1 MIIYNRTEYKALSQ
15 QKYSKEKK
23 STTGRIVEITRMGNK
38 S

>member
-1 MIIYNRTEYKALSQ
+1 MIIYNRTEYKTLSQ

-23 STTGRIVEITRMGNK
+23 TIAGRIVEITRMGNK